1 MMIGDLKEMIKH
13 NTNLNYTKTEGE
25 DENIRKWQALTNN
38 VSPLAYR
45 VYSPFIGRDVNIVP
59 PDVSRAFIEP
69 VLNPGDNVPFYND
82 KNSLNLFVS
91 EDDTPKVY
99 FRSIG
104 HKLMDG
110 SYNPVRRDC
119 FVDLFV
125 GVDKVIVKPAKDQGG
140 RGISFFERK
149 DGVLKDE
156 NNIPLSINYL
166 EKVYKTDFLIQECFI
181 QSEYMAQ
188 FNPTSVN
195 TIRVNTYRDV
205 KTGEIH
211 VLGAVLRMG
220 KTGAVVDNASLGGV
234 FVGIDDDGKLGN
246 CTFDKYGRE
255 YRVYNDID
263 FETNTF
269 NIPNYEEVK
278 KFAVKVSL
286 RVPHMS
292 LFALDIV
299 LDKDNTP
306 KLIEVNTQSFCYY
319 FMQLSNRPIF
329 GEFTD
334 DVISY
339 CRDNNGDMRVRFRY
353 M

>member
-1 MMIGDLKEMIKH
+1 M
-13 NTNLNYTKTEGE
+13 
-25 DENIRKWQALTNN
+25 TNN

-69 VLNPGDNVPFYND
+69 VLNPGDNIPFYND

-99 FRSIG
+99 FRSIC
-104 HKLMDG
+104 HNLMDG
-110 SYNPVRRDC
+110 SYNPVKRED
-119 FVDLFV
+119 FVDLFAN
-125 GVDKVIVKPAKDQGG
+125 VDKVIVKPAKDQGG
-140 RGISFFERK
+140 HGISFFERK
-149 DGVLKDE
+149 NGVLKNE
-156 NNIPLSINYL
+156 KNIPLSVEYL
-166 EKVYKTDFLIQECFI
+166 EEVYKTDFLIQECFV

-211 VLGAVLRMG
+211 VLGAALRIG
-220 KTGAVVDNASLGGV
+220 KAGSKVDNASSGGV
-234 FVGIDDDGKLGN
+234 IVGIDDNGKLAQ
-246 CTFDKYGRE
+246 CVYDKYGNAST
-255 YRVYNDID
+255 VYNGID
-263 FETNTF
+263 FSKEEFT
-269 NIPNYEEVK
+269 IPNFEMVK
-278 KFAVKVSL
+278 AFAVKICKRL
-286 RVPHMS
+286 PHMR

-299 LDKDNTP
+299 LNETNIS
-306 KLIEVNTQSFCYY
+306 KLIEVNTQSFSVK
-319 FMQLSNRPIF
+319 FLQLTKQPVF
-329 GEFTD
+329 GQFTD

-339 CRDNNGDMRVRFRY
+339 CADNKDNIRVRFRY